1 MDEELYHILGDAK
14 ILEHLGFLAGGFT
27 VKYRPMVVSYKN
39 VVKIILD
46 HNQIMSSFS
55 VKEMMLFR
63 NLLTAVER
71 KINLGIT
78 KFTWVEEVNE
88 NYITECVKSLKELQN
103 FTNFYKKACAEMVKL
118 CEKICSTN
126 ILELKS
132 SVPLALEVAKDKL
145 TESVENARIE
155 IFQIYQ
161 KIVSYSLILFDRVSQ
176 RTLKVTKSWME
187 FVECIDNLLKESI
200 YVCVESS
207 MEKFTELLTGSGSF
221 RSDPIINF
229 IVRFDSG
236 QIFFDPPLT
245 YLEKFLQS
253 LLTELGVLFLIE
265 FSIARQ
271 FNQSLPPLTTDEI
284 QEHEINKR
292 ILASKFNKSF

>member
-1 MDEELYHILGDAK
+1 MDEALYHLLGDAK
-14 ILEHLGFLAGGFT
+14 ILEHLGYLAGGFT

-55 VKEMMLFR
+55 IKEMMLFR
-63 NLLTAVER
+63 NLLTVVER

-103 FTNFYKKACAEMVKL
+103 FTNFYKKACAEIVKQ

-132 SVPLALEVAKDKL
+132 TIALPLEMAKDKL

-155 IFQIYQ
+155 IFNNYQ
-161 KIVSYSLILFDRVSQ
+161 RIVGYTLILFERFSQ
-176 RTLKVTKSWME
+176 RTTRVTKPWME
-187 FVECIDNLLKESI
+187 FVERIDNLLKESI
-200 YVCVESS
+200 FVCVESS

-229 IVRFDSG
+229 VVKYENDHIY
-236 QIFFDPPLT
+236 FDPPLVHF
-245 YLEKFLQS
+245 EIFLQS
-253 LLTELGVLFLIE
+253 LLTELGILFLIE

-271 FNQSLPPLTTDEI
+271 YNQNLLPLT
-284 QEHEINKR
+284 QEQIEGHEINKR
-292 ILASKFNKSF
+292 ILDCKF